1 MLTEYQLSLWF
12 VCTFHKFMLWFV
24 FPCVFCSVWSSLE
37 FNRLL
42 WMFTSQMVIQDP
54 YDPPFPHSVSHS
66 SLSASKWS
74 DLWFRLNHQIT
85 RWEKRTTAPFPA
97 AALTWLEPD
106 SLYPPAFFL
115 PGAVAGKIELAS
127 ERHEEALEWTA
138 ALREQDEAKPISQAW
153 MERAACSV
161 SLEMDW
167 PLFQSAVAVPWAE
180 F

>member
-1 MLTEYQLSLWF
+1 
-12 VCTFHKFMLWFV
+12 MLWFV

-37 FNRLL
+37 FNVCCERLL
-42 WMFTSQMVIQDP
+42 HKWWYRILTIRLSHILYLILLSLPLNDQICGFVWIVKSPDERN
-54 YDPPFPHSVSHS
+54 PP
-66 SLSASKWS
+66 
-74 DLWFRLNHQIT
+74 
-85 RWEKRTTAPFPA
+85 PA